1 MCSNPCKVLSDFKG
15 VWNQEPLLIGHTK
28 ILRRWR
34 INLIIII
41 LFPAIILLL
50 ESYYLHM
57 TEHVSF
63 NPEDEVLN
71 ESCYLS
77 HFGCCEIIDY
87 CWDNGVK
94 MLQPQHHYY
103 LNLPKEDLEGSN
115 CPSFFPDL
123 VEEYIKTKG
132 WATRGGSAF
141 HGRCR
146 INPQCSITPTGNNAT
161 YETSSWRGIRIPI
174 WKENEEGSNCPDM
187 NTLDFVS
194 PFNINRYYE
203 YYNLNWT
210 EYILYGLAIIWL
222 MSLVDNSYI
231 YQHRY
236 NYKIVVT
243 EP

>member
-1 MCSNPCKVLSDFKG
+1 MCPGPCKMLLDCKG
-15 VWNQEPLLIGHTK
+15 LWNIEPLLIGHTK

-34 INLIIII
+34 INLTIVI
-41 LFPAIILLL
+41 LFPVIILLL

-57 TEHVSF
+57 TNIISY
-63 NPEDEVLN
+63 NPEDELLN

-94 MLQPQHHYY
+94 MTQPQHHYY

-132 WATRGGSAF
+132 WGISSSRTF

-146 INPQCSITPTGNNAT
+146 INPQCSITPTGINAT
-161 YETSSWRGIRIPI
+161 YETIRIPI

-187 NTLDFVS
+187 NTLDFVTT
-194 PFNINRYYE
+194 FNSNRYYE
-203 YYNLNWT
+203 YNYLNWI
-210 EYILYGLAIIWL
+210 EYTMYGLAIIWW
-222 MSLVDNSYI
+222 MSLVDNNYI
-231 YQHRY
+231 YNNRY

>member
-1 MCSNPCKVLSDFKG
+1 MTRSPCELLSDCKG

-28 ILRRWR
+28 ILLRWR
-34 INLIIII
+34 INLVIII
-41 LFPAIILLL
+41 LFPAIFLLL

-57 TEHVSF
+57 TEHVSY

-87 CWDNGVK
+87 CWDNGIK

-132 WATRGGSAF
+132 WATSDGSAF

-146 INPQCSITPTGNNAT
+146 INPQCSITPTGHNAT
-161 YETSSWRGIRIPI
+161 YDTIRIPI

-203 YYNLNWT
+203 YYNLNLI
-210 EYILYGLAIIWL
+210 EYLIYGLAIIWW
-222 MSLVDNSYI
+222 MSLVNNSYI
-231 YQHRY
+231 YKNRY